1 MSKRYLVVVCVM
13 LIAAVDSLVA
23 APQHPLDH
31 LTAAEHWAAYDIL
44 QKSDRTDSEM
54 VIAYVGL
61 HEPPKSEV
69 LAWREGDTFRREVL
83 VHLVQNEAGYEA
95 VLDLQAG
102 TMLDWRDTPGQN
114 YMRLSGEDETI
125 TKLLLEHDD
134 IKAAF
139 ERRGVADRK
148 HVFCWGI
155 NEGYFDQPEERGNR
169 VVRAVCGNGR
179 GRFRAF
185 GSRYEGLVVVPHT
198 NLAGE
203 LVSLY
208 ARSTASSAH
217 KERRHD
223 HLKGVKGYFNAQ
235 ALTGS
240 QDGPVWVVEGAFDAL
255 ALLEAGVERVVA
267 VFGVG
272 GWRWSWFR
280 QVAELVFAFDADQA
294 GTDAWRKLAKG
305 AVMRGKRVE
314 TLTISAYGG
323 EKDVAAAWAA
333 GVLEVGSS
341 PAMSSGGH
349 SNEEAHREAY
359 DERAAIMEYEAGLSR
374 EEAEEAARRAYV
386 NVPDPPEAHPWE
398 KK

>member
-1 MSKRYLVVVCVM
+1 MSVDLEALRDRLDILEIAGAATKLELAGEEQKGLCPLHQEKTPSFYVNPRKGLYHCHGCGAGGDAVDLQQRLAGQSFREAVEELAARYGIAPLPPGFQSGSVAGLIRPRPVVVKPEPEPMPDDALGLAERVQRA
-13 LIAAVDSLVA
+13 LPGSAGETYLASRRISLELA
-23 APQHPLDH
+23 QKYGIGY
-31 LTAAEHWAAYDIL
+31 AEPGAWPG
-44 QKSDRTDSEM
+44 REM
-54 VIAYVGL
+54 
-61 HEPPKSEV
+61 
-69 LAWREGDTFRREVL
+69 
-83 VHLVQNEAGYEA
+83 
-95 VLDLQAG
+95 
-102 TMLDWRDTPGQN
+102 
-114 YMRLSGEDETI
+114 
-125 TKLLLEHDD
+125 
-134 IKAAF
+134 
-139 ERRGVADRK
+139 
-148 HVFCWGI
+148 
-155 NEGYFDQPEERGNR
+155 
-169 VVRAVCGNGR
+169 
-179 GRFRAF
+179 
-185 GSRYEGLVVVPHT
+185 GSGLVVVPHT

-208 ARSTASSAH
+208 ARSTASSAP

-267 VFGVG
+267 VFGVD

-280 QVAELVFAFDADQA
+280 QVADLVFAFDADQA

-374 EEAEEAARRAYV
+374 EEAEEAARSQ
-386 NVPDPPEAHPWE
+386 
-398 KK
+398 